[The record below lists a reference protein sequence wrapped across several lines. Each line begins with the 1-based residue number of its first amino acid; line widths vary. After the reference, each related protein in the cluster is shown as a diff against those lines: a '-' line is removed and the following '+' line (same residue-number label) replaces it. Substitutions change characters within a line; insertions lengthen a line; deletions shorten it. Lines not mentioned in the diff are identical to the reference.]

1 MTENKDDIFTYHEPF
16 EETQKR
22 YQKIRTIA
30 RMFDDVVDEVVP
42 QSREASLAKT
52 KIEEAIMWANAG
64 IARNIK
70 KED

>member
-1 MTENKDDIFTYHEPF
+1 MPENKDDIFTYHEPF

-70 KED
+70 KEK

>member
-70 KED
+70 KEQ

>member
-16 EETQKR
+16 EETQER

-70 KED
+70 KEK

>member
-1 MTENKDDIFTYHEPF
+1 MPENKNDIFTYHEPF
-16 EETQKR
+16 EETEKR

-70 KED
+70 KEK

>member
-70 KED
+70 KEK